1 MLHWSEFLSS
11 TMPDTLQHSPLPV
24 TVGGCH
30 CPAVSFRHVILTPG
44 LPLLYV
50 GGLTVPLGFA
60 RNEDIRNNQTYDYGY
75 ERVLVIACFV
85 Q

>member
-24 TVGGCH
+24 MVSGRH
-30 CPAVSFRHVILTPG
+30 CQEVSLVTLILGMSVISTPG

-60 RNEDIRNNQTYDYGY
+60 RNEDIRKNHTYDYGY
-75 ERVLVIACFV
+75 QQA
-85 Q
+85 